1 MKMAWG
7 WKLSGNRSL
16 LLALLTANG
25 LMIAPC
31 TSAERIPEIHST
43 SFANQPV
50 NLPAALQG
58 KAAGIL
64 VIGFSR
70 GSREAVTGW
79 ARKIAADYRT
89 SPVVAYYELPI
100 VAGVPGFV
108 RGVVL
113 RSIKSST
120 PERAQPRV
128 VPIANDEAGWK
139 AITHYGQPDDAYLLV
154 VDNLGNVV
162 WQTQG
167 QPTDTAYAALKQQVE
182 SLETQMA
189 H

>member
-1 MKMAWG
+1 MAWKS
-7 WKLSGNRSL
+7 KLSVSRSL
-16 LLALLTANG
+16 SLALLVVTG
-25 LMIAPC
+25 LAIVNRA
-31 TSAERIPEIHST
+31 AGERIPEVHGT
-43 SFANQPV
+43 SFANLAV

-58 KAAGIL
+58 KSVGIL

-70 GSREAVTGW
+70 GSREEVTGW
-79 ARKIAADYRT
+79 ATKIAADYRT
-89 SPVVAYYELPI
+89 STVVAYYELPI

-128 VPIANDEAGWK
+128 VPVTNNEAGWK
-139 AITHYGQPDDAYLLV
+139 AITHYGEADDAYLLV
-154 VDNLGNVV
+154 VDNQGNVV

-167 QPTDTAYAALKQQVE
+167 QPTDKAYAALKQQVE
-182 SLETQMA
+182 SLKTRMA
-189 H
+189 P

>member
-1 MKMAWG
+1 MALG
-7 WKLSGNRSL
+7 LKLSISRSFS
-16 LLALLTANG
+16 LALLAVIG
-25 LMIAPC
+25 
-31 TSAERIPEIHST
+31 SAIVHRAAGERIPEVHGT
-43 SFANQPV
+43 SFANQAV

-58 KAAGIL
+58 KAAGVL

-70 GSREAVTGW
+70 GSREEVTVW
-79 ARKIAADYRT
+79 ARRIAADYRT

-128 VPIANDEAGWK
+128 VPVANNEAGWK
-139 AITHYGQPDDAYLLV
+139 AITHYSQPDDAYLLV
-154 VDNLGNVV
+154 VDNQGNVV

-167 QPTDTAYAALKQQVE
+167 QPTDTTYAALKQQVE
-182 SLETQMA
+182 SLKTRTA
-189 H
+189 P

>member
-1 MKMAWG
+1 MWMAWES
-7 WKLSGNRSL
+7 KLSVSRSL
-16 LLALLTANG
+16 SLALLVVTG
-25 LMIAPC
+25 LMIVPCAP
-31 TSAERIPEIHST
+31 AERIPEVHGT
-43 SFANQPV
+43 SFANQAV

-64 VIGFSR
+64 VIGFSH
-70 GSREAVTGW
+70 GSREEVTGW
-79 ARKIAADYRT
+79 ATKIAADYRT

-128 VPIANDEAGWK
+128 VPVANNE
-139 AITHYGQPDDAYLLV
+139 
-154 VDNLGNVV
+154 
-162 WQTQG
+162 
-167 QPTDTAYAALKQQVE
+167 
-182 SLETQMA
+182 
-189 H
+189 